1 MLPETIQQKVDQY
14 RGFYISLKNELKWKV
29 ADPKQFM
36 AIASMYAV
44 KGKSLE
50 LQPYIELSDYIKNQV
65 GMFSTLKSSQRF
77 TIAAMLDTRYE
88 NPKETFH
95 EFLDVY
101 DQLIQGGFTRGA
113 FTYIAASAMLSNESS
128 RSHKEMVR
136 RSLEIYQGMKK
147 KHLFLTSSGDVPLAV
162 LLAETSEFT
171 DDLMHEIEHFYMTL
185 AQHGFKKGND
195 LQFLSH
201 ILAIDKNL
209 HADTLI
215 EICVSVKEA
224 CESVGIKVK
233 AMHYPVIGLLALFEK
248 PETEIEIIH
257 EVVKQLNADKL
268 FKWQQ
273 DINVMLA
280 VNLVIS
286 EKLKDSRL
294 VETGIYTTIE
304 TIIQAQQASMLAVI
318 ASTSA
323 VATTTTT

>member
-1 MLPETIQQKVDQY
+1 
-14 RGFYISLKNELKWKV
+14 
-29 ADPKQFM
+29 
-36 AIASMYAV
+36 
-44 KGKSLE
+44 
-50 LQPYIELSDYIKNQV
+50 
-65 GMFSTLKSSQRF
+65 
-77 TIAAMLDTRYE
+77 
-88 NPKETFH
+88 
-95 EFLDVY
+95 
-101 DQLIQGGFTRGA
+101 
-113 FTYIAASAMLSNESS
+113 
-128 RSHKEMVR
+128 
-136 RSLEIYQGMKK
+136 
-147 KHLFLTSSGDVPLAV
+147 
-162 LLAETSEFT
+162 
-171 DDLMHEIEHFYMTL
+171 MHEIEHFYMTL

-224 CESVGIKVK
+224 CESAGIKVK

-268 FKWQQ
+268 FKWQK

-304 TIIQAQQASMLAVI
+304 TIIQAQQAAMLAVI

-323 VATTTTT
+323 IATTTTT

>member
-1 MLPETIQQKVDQY
+1 
-14 RGFYISLKNELKWKV
+14 
-29 ADPKQFM
+29 
-36 AIASMYAV
+36 
-44 KGKSLE
+44 
-50 LQPYIELSDYIKNQV
+50 
-65 GMFSTLKSSQRF
+65 MFSTLKSSQRF

-136 RSLEIYQGMKK
+136 RSAEIYQGMKK

-162 LLAETSEFT
+162 LLAETSEST
-171 DDLMHEIEHFYMTL
+171 DDLMHEIEHFYTTL

-201 ILAIDKNL
+201 ILSIDKNL
-209 HADTLI
+209 DADTLI
-215 EICVSVKEA
+215 ERCVSVKEA
-224 CESVGIKVK
+224 CESAGMKVK

-248 PETEIEIIH
+248 PETEIELIH
-257 EVVKQLNADKL
+257 EAVKQLNADKL
-268 FKWQQ
+268 FKWQK
-273 DINVMLA
+273 DINVMLG

-286 EKLKDSRL
+286 EKLKDSRV

-304 TIIQAQQASMLAVI
+304 TIIQAQQAAMLAVI